1 MKILPVDKIREAD
14 AYTIENEP
22 IDSIDLMERAASKV
36 YEWFMKRCKTK
47 EVNVKIFCGIGNN
60 GGDGLALARM
70 LYFTGII
77 PEVFIVRVSDK
88 MSRDCEINYNR
99 LKDCRDVTPVASESE
114 IPMYEIFSE
123 DDFPIIKD
131 NEIVIDAIFGSGL
144 NRNIE
149 GFAAELIKHLNDN
162 NAIRIAIDIPSGL
175 WESHQV
181 SESASHQVETQSLR
195 DVESQ
200 SQSQCQSQQVETHQ
214 LHHEN
219 KQYVIDTSKKYIS
232 QPQIFKADYTLSFQ
246 FPKLAFMFPEND
258 VYVGQWEVLDIG
270 LHKDFIDN
278 AETLNFYT
286 TEDMAMPIL
295 RKRTKFSHKGTYG
308 HALLVAG
315 SSGKTGAAL
324 LSAEACLRTGV
335 GLLTAH
341 LPKDALLPMQIY
353 LPEAMTSIDKSET
366 HCTEIEDILPY
377 TAIGV
382 GPGLGK
388 NPETAILLKKIIQEA
403 TQPLVLDADA
413 LNIIADN
420 PTWISFL
427 PNNTILTPHPKEFE
441 RLFGKTNNSYERL
454 ELQRNMSVTHNII
467 IVLKGAH
474 TAITFPNGT
483 CFFNSTGNPGMA
495 TAGSGDVLTGMIL
508 SLLAQR
514 YSPEESALL
523 GVYLHG
529 KAGDKAVK
537 EIGENAMIARDIIKS
552 IRN

>member
-1 MKILPVDKIREAD
+1 MKILPVEKIREAD
-14 AYTIENEP
+14 TFTIENEP
-22 IDSIDLMERAASKV
+22 IDSVDLMERAASKV
-36 YEWFMKRCKTK
+36 YDWFMKRCKTK
-47 EVNVKIFCGIGNN
+47 EVSVKIFCGIGNN

-70 LYFTGII
+70 LFFTGII
-77 PEVFIVRVSDK
+77 PQVFVVRFSDK
-88 MSRDCEINYNR
+88 MSRDCEVNFNR
-99 LKDCRDVTPVASESE
+99 LKEETET
-114 IPMYEIFSE
+114 PMYDIFSE
-123 DDFPIIKD
+123 DDFPLINDKD
-131 NEIVIDAIFGSGL
+131 IVVDAIFGSGL

-149 GFAAELIKHLNDN
+149 GFAAELIKYLNDN

-175 WESHQV
+175 FADGGQ
-181 SESASHQVETQSLR
+181 QSMFIAHS
-195 DVESQ
+195 SQ
-200 SQSQCQSQQVETHQ
+200 LIAHS
-214 LHHEN
+214 
-219 KQYVIDTSKKYIS
+219 
-232 QPQIFKADYTLSFQ
+232 IFKADYTLSFQ

-258 VYVGQWEVLDIG
+258 AFVGRWEVLDIG

-278 AETLNFYT
+278 VETLNFYT

-324 LSAEACLRTGV
+324 LAAEACLRTGV

-366 HCTEIEDILPY
+366 YCTEIDDIIPY

-382 GPGLGK
+382 GPGIGK
-388 NPETAILLKKIIQEA
+388 NTETATLLKKIIQEA

-413 LNIIADN
+413 LNIISEN
-420 PTWISFL
+420 PTWLSFL
-427 PNNTILTPHPKEFE
+427 PDNTILTPHPKEFE

-454 ELQRNMSVTHNII
+454 ELQRKMSVIHNII

-514 YSPEESALL
+514 YTPQESALL

-529 KAGDKAVK
+529 KAGDDAAK
-537 EIGENAMIARDIIKS
+537 EIGENSMIARDIIGNLKLT
-552 IRN
+552 IYN